1 MTREPA
7 PARADGGDGR
17 APITAAAVA
26 EQVGGRL
33 IGDPAVVVRG
43 IAPLDRAQPDDL
55 SFLADTRYAAWFAQ
69 TRAGVVLVA
78 ASLAESPGAP
88 GARII
93 VDNPVTAL
101 QPLLARF
108 HRSERRPS
116 GVHPTAVIA
125 DSARIAEDVTI
136 DAYAVIQDEAT
147 VGAGS
152 WIGPHA
158 VVGAG
163 CRLGR
168 DVRLHAGAVLYPYVD
183 VGDRVILHSGARVG
197 REGFGFVAGPTGP
210 VRIPHV
216 GRCVLESD
224 VEIGANSCVDRG
236 SVDDTIIGAGTKVDN
251 LVMIA
256 HNVRIGR
263 LCFLASQV
271 GIAGSARIGDGVQL
285 GGQVGVG
292 GHLTIGAGASLAGRA
307 GVYGD
312 VPAGEVWSGFPAR
325 PHREQL
331 RAQAAMLRLGRMIRP
346 LEQLLSKASGTD
358 QPPEAGR

>member
-1 MTREPA
+1 M
-7 PARADGGDGR
+7 
-17 APITAAAVA
+17 
-26 EQVGGRL
+26 
-33 IGDPAVVVRG
+33 
-43 IAPLDRAQPDDL
+43 
-55 SFLADTRYAAWFAQ
+55 
-69 TRAGVVLVA
+69 
-78 ASLAESPGAP
+78 
-88 GARII
+88 
-93 VDNPVTAL
+93 
-101 QPLLARF
+101 
-108 HRSERRPS
+108 
-116 GVHPTAVIA
+116 
-125 DSARIAEDVTI
+125 TI